1 VVLSEVD
8 QKKSVKESQEAA
20 AEVKPGQFKKAPPP
34 PQKVYNYH
42 EQHWKMCVYSD
53 RNIIFRYMNIW
64 ITMWLVKNGQKKVLS
79 VAVYNHY

>member
-1 VVLSEVD
+1 
-8 QKKSVKESQEAA
+8 
-20 AEVKPGQFKKAPPP
+20 
-34 PQKVYNYH
+34 
-42 EQHWKMCVYSD
+42 MCVYSD